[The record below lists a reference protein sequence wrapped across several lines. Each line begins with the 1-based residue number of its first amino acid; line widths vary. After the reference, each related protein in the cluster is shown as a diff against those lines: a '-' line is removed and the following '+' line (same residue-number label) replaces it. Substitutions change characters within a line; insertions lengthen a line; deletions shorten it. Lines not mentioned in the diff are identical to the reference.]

1 MNFRKKVKL
10 FGYLI
15 LTLLYCS
22 TFSSA
27 ETFSPK
33 YPDKKDKCPV
43 CGMFVAKYP
52 VWTAEIIFQDGST
65 YFFDGPKDL
74 FRFYFNIT
82 SYSPKQKIDFISN
95 IYVTE
100 YYDTRFI
107 KAQTGWYV
115 VGSDVY
121 GPMGKELIPFKS
133 EDDAKQFFSDHK
145 GEEILQFNAITAE
158 MIKGM

>member
-1 MNFRKKVKL
+1 MTLCIRIKIFICLVL
-10 FGYLI
+10 V
-15 LTLLYCS
+15 LLYCS
-22 TFSSA
+22 TFSIA
-27 ETFSPK
+27 ETISPK
-33 YPDKKDKCPV
+33 YPEKKDKCPV

-74 FRFYFNIT
+74 FQFYFNLST
-82 SYSPKQKIDFISN
+82 YAKTQKLESISA

-100 YYDTRFI
+100 YYDTKFI

-121 GPMGKELIPFKS
+121 GPMGKELIPFEN
-133 EDDAKQFFSDHK
+133 EDDAKQFFADHK
-145 GEEILQFNAITAE
+145 GEKILQFNSITAE
-158 MIKGM
+158 LIKDM